1 MEPLFMAL
9 LLVASAFFSASETAL
24 FSLPKY
30 HLRRL
35 REEDSRVAKAI
46 LSLLSD
52 QHRLLVTVLLGN
64 MCVNILYAS
73 FAVLVAAKSAQAGG
87 VAEFAII
94 DLLALVIL
102 IIFGEVFPKSVAVRI
117 PFALSEM
124 AAPVLLAFQK
134 VVTPARV
141 LLEAAA
147 GFCVCVLSPR
157 ARARPS
163 TATELRRLVSL
174 SKEKGVLAA
183 QEGNLISEVIEF
195 GTIEVREVMTPRVD
209 MVCFHISEPVEKL
222 RKIVLES
229 RYSKI
234 PTYTINYDYING
246 VIHSKDVVL
255 HPEKQ
260 PRDLVRAVVFVPET
274 ARVESVLKQ
283 MLQKRRTMAVVV
295 DEYGGTQGL
304 VTLEDILEEIV
315 GEIEDEYDREEK
327 KIVELSPDGYLV
339 LADVTLR
346 EWNEF
351 SGSEVK
357 DTRFETVGGYVSA
370 LLDKVPEV
378 DDATSDG
385 AFRFT
390 VKRVDRNRVRTILAE
405 RLPGKRESG

>member
-1 MEPLFMAL
+1 MAL

-24 FSLPKY
+24 FSLPRY

-35 REEDSRVAKAI
+35 REDKTRVARAI

-52 QHRLLVTVLLGN
+52 QHRLLVTILLGN

-73 FAVLVAAKSAQAGG
+73 FAVLFAAKSAQTGG
-87 VAEFAII
+87 VAAFAVI
-94 DLLALVIL
+94 DSLALVVL
-102 IIFGEVFPKSVAVRI
+102 IIFGEVFPKSVAVRV

-124 AAPVLLAFQK
+124 VAPILLAFQR
-134 VVTPARV
+134 VVTPVRV
-141 LLEAAA
+141 VLEAAG
-147 GFCVCVLSPR
+147 GFCVSVVAPR

-163 TATELRRLVSL
+163 SAAELRRLVSL

-183 QEGNLISEVIEF
+183 QEGSLISEVIEF

-209 MVCFHISEPVEKL
+209 MVCFHISEPIEKL
-222 RKIVLES
+222 REIVLES
-229 RYSKI
+229 RYAKI
-234 PTYTINYDYING
+234 PAYTINYDYING
-246 VIHSKDVVL
+246 VIHSKDVIL

-260 PRDLVRAVVFVPET
+260 PGELVRPVLFVPET
-274 ARVESVLKQ
+274 ARVESVLKR
-283 MLQKRRTMAVVV
+283 LLEKRRTMAIVV

-304 VTLEDILEEIV
+304 VTLEDIVEEIV
-315 GEIEDEYDREEK
+315 GEIEDEYGREEK
-327 KIVELSPDGYLV
+327 KIVKVSPDRYLV

-351 SGSEVK
+351 SGFEVK
-357 DTRFETVGGYVSA
+357 DTRFETLGGYVSA

-390 VKRVDRNRVRTILAE
+390 VKRADKNRVRTILAE
-405 RLPGKRESG
+405 RLRSEGESE